1 MWYLVPDY
9 QEDEESIYSADT
21 LASFKIEGEKA
32 LKYVR
37 INRTRPKSCD
47 RSVNLFTLTSKIL
60 EKVEH
65 KSMCAR

>member
-1 MWYLVPDY
+1 MWFSVPDY
-9 QEDEESIYSADT
+9 QEDEESIYTADT
-21 LASFKIEGEKA
+21 LANFKIEGEKA

-47 RSVNLFTLTSKIL
+47 RFVHLYTLTSKIP